1 MAPEVARLGHVSLET
16 PNLEDSLSFFH
27 DAVGLEIVERIDET
41 VFLRAVDERDHHSL
55 SLTAGDTARIDHI
68 GWQTAEPEDVAAF
81 AQRFEEQG
89 MDITWIDEETEPGQG
104 EAIRFEI
111 PNGHRFELYGTMEK
125 PEPPAERRSKLK
137 NRVYDPSGNNPV
149 APHRIDHVQI
159 WDPHARECAEWIRDE
174 LGYQVQEYYDEA
186 DGSRWGTFLSACEA
200 KIDIAVV
207 QSESEDDLPA
217 LHHVAYAVDS
227 PSDLFAAHNAMN
239 EHGIPV
245 DGIGQHGISR
255 GEFMYARDP
264 NSAHRIEFNTGS
276 YLTLDPHWEP
286 IAWEEG
292 DISDGDDH
300 QWIGGIDNLDRVY
313 Y

>member
-125 PEPPAERRSKLK
+125 PEPPAERRSKLQK
-137 NRVYDPSGNNPV
+137 PGYHPSRKNPV
-149 APHRIDHVQI
+149 APPKSDHAQI
-159 WDPHARECAEWIRDE
+159 WDPPARACPEGYPGA
-174 LGYQVQEYYDEA
+174 LGSQGEEDYDEGA
-186 DGSRWGTFLSACEA
+186 GSRGGT
-200 KIDIAVV
+200 
-207 QSESEDDLPA
+207 
-217 LHHVAYAVDS
+217 
-227 PSDLFAAHNAMN
+227 
-239 EHGIPV
+239 
-245 DGIGQHGISR
+245 
-255 GEFMYARDP
+255 
-264 NSAHRIEFNTGS
+264 
-276 YLTLDPHWEP
+276 
-286 IAWEEG
+286 
-292 DISDGDDH
+292 
-300 QWIGGIDNLDRVY
+300 
-313 Y
+313 